1 MAQFVVEEDGH
12 FIARLDFAYPDMKV
26 AIECQS
32 YEWHSGRQNW
42 EKDIDRH
49 NRLQSLGWIIVYVTW
64 EDLQHRPN
72 IVAER
77 VRIALRRASPAERG
91 SG

>member
-1 MAQFVVEEDGH
+1 MAQFIVEEDGR
-12 FIARLDFAYPDMKV
+12 FIARLDFAYPDLKV

-32 YEWHSGRQNW
+32 YEWHSGHQNW
-42 EKDIDRH
+42 EKDIERH

-77 VRIALRRASPAERG
+77 VRVALCRASPVERG